1 MKIKR
6 LICVLLAVLMVVS
19 LAACG
24 GHVNT
29 EPAKNANTITPAQS
43 PYTWS
48 TTPKAYVYDTTNGVW
63 NQHRKTADGGTIP
76 IASYQRTELN
86 AWGTQCVDYLPA
98 SMDRPMFYSKLY
110 NDGNSAY
117 IDGCTDA
124 VVARYLTGHDVFT
137 SGNIGTAESTGIV
150 DLSTTNAPNSGKFTW
165 TLKDGVLFISG
176 DTGMLNYWS
185 CPGNSP
191 WCDNPYIRTIVVK
204 DSDGSTEFTAT
215 DLFYNC
221 PNLETLIII
230 DGSGQICHDDF
241 TFTNYVN
248 TDGNPQAL
256 PYKNF
261 PENTRVIRMMNGIA
275 TFADVDYGI
284 QQTRN
289 GTDKHTEVQTY
300 AFGKYADLMTK
311 TAYSTRADYDKLRAT
326 NGLTWNAWSDAT
338 IKQLIESAY
347 LTQDAANMVNAFFAE
362 HNIGITV
369 TADSTGSNPVDPTP
383 APQPTPKPTPQP
395 TPAPTGYDPEET
407 AGGTA
412 TNPVC
417 SNWAKNDVITAWN
430 LFSDRL
436 PMTYTGVQS
445 GANIIQKDLKQ
456 PITRAEFA
464 TLAVAAYDYIL
475 GDTLEN
481 NGTNWTL
488 HSISMSVPVSKMTDI
503 LDNYYA
509 SGIICSIN
517 MGLMNGYSETSF
529 GADDHLTREQ
539 AATVLGRI
547 ADRYST
553 FPYRANPSQ
562 SAEFPAWTGANPYTD
577 TISNWALDGVLRARA
592 AGIMIGTS
600 DTAFSAKADF
610 TKEQAL
616 VTLLRMVNWCK
627 PWYQELSQTLLD
639 DDPVHDA
646 ANPFLHSR

>member
-1 MKIKR
+1 MKRILS
-6 LICVLLAVLMVVS
+6 LILAAVLM
-19 LAACG
+19 LAPASYSAGAADG
-24 GHVNT
+24 GVH
-29 EPAKNANTITPAQS
+29 TPDDS
-43 PYTWS
+43 PFTWS
-48 TTPKAYVYDTTNGVW
+48 TTPKAYVYDTEYGVW

-76 IASYQRTELN
+76 IASYQRTELTS
-86 AWGTQCVDYLPA
+86 WGTQYIDYLPA

-110 NDGNSAY
+110 SNGSSAY

-137 SGNIGTAESTGIV
+137 SGSIGTPESTGIV
-150 DLSTTNAPNSGKFTW
+150 DLSTTSNPNSGKFTW
-165 TLKDGVLFISG
+165 TLKDGVLFING

-191 WCDNPYIRTIVVK
+191 WCDNPYIRTVIVK
-204 DSDGSTEFTAT
+204 DNDGSTGFTAT

-230 DGSGQICHDDF
+230 DGGGEINHDEYA
-241 TFTNYVN
+241 FTNYVN
-248 TDGNPQAL
+248 ADGNPQAM

-261 PENTRVIRMMNGIA
+261 PETARVIRMMNGIA

-289 GTDKHTEVQTY
+289 GTEKHTEVQTY
-300 AFGKYADLMTK
+300 TFGRYIDIPK
-311 TAYSTRADYDKLRAT
+311 TAYSTRADYDKLRAV
-326 NGLTWNAWSDAT
+326 NGQTWNAWSDAT

-347 LTQDAANMVNAFFAE
+347 LTQDAADLVNAFFAE
-362 HNIGITV
+362 HAINITV
-369 TADSTGSNPVDPTP
+369 TADAAGPDPADPT
-383 APQPTPKPTPQP
+383 PTPQP
-395 TPAPTGYDPEET
+395 TPTPTPQPTPTPTGYDPEAT

-417 SNWAKNDVITAWN
+417 SNWAKNDVIAAWN

-488 HSISMSVPVSKMTDI
+488 HSISMTTANAKMTDI
-503 LDNYYA
+503 FENYYV
-509 SGIICSIN
+509 SGIVCSIN
-517 MGLMNGYSETSF
+517 MGLMNGYSETTF

-547 ADRYST
+547 ADRYSD
-553 FPYRANPSQ
+553 FPYRADPSQ
-562 SAEFPAWTGANPYTD
+562 SAAFPAWTGADPYTD
-577 TISNWALDGVLRARA
+577 AISDWALDGVLRARA
-592 AGIMIGTS
+592 AGIMIGTG
-600 DTAFSAKADF
+600 DTTFSAKDDF
-610 TKEQAL
+610 TREQAL
-616 VTLLRMVNWCK
+616 VTLYRMVEWCK

-646 ANPFLHSR
+646 ANPFLHDR

>member
-1 MKIKR
+1 MKRILA
-6 LICVLLAVLMVVS
+6 LILAVVLVFAFAS
-19 LAACG
+19 CG
-24 GHVNT
+24 KIGKDTIV
-29 EPAKNANTITPAQS
+29 EPTQNAKTITPDMS
-43 PYTWS
+43 PYTWDS
-48 TTPKAYVYDTTNGVW
+48 TVKAYVYDTVNGVW
-63 NQHRKTADGGTIP
+63 NRHLKTENGGTIP
-76 IASYQRTELN
+76 MASYKRTELT
-86 AWGTQCVDYLPA
+86 AWGTQYIDYLPA
-98 SMDRPMFYSKLY
+98 SMDRPMFFDCMDSSGILH
-110 NDGNSAY
+110 
-117 IDGCTDA
+117 DA
-124 VVARYLTGHDVFT
+124 AVQKYLTGNDVFT
-137 SGNIGTAESTGIV
+137 SGSIGTPESTGV
-150 DLSTTNAPNSGKFTW
+150 VKLSTNIHTFTW

-176 DTGMLNYWS
+176 DTRMLNYWS

-191 WCDNPYIRTIVVK
+191 WCDNPYIRTVIVK
-204 DSDGSTEFTAT
+204 NNDGATAFTAT

-221 PNLETLIII
+221 PNLDTLIIVGGI
-230 DGSGQICHDDF
+230 GEINHDEYA
-241 TFTNYVN
+241 FTNYVN
-248 TDGNPQAL
+248 ADGNPQAL

-300 AFGKYADLMTK
+300 TFGKYIDISK
-311 TAYSTRADYDKLRAT
+311 TAYSTRTDYDKLRVT

-369 TADSTGSNPVDPTP
+369 TADSAGSNPVDPTP
-383 APQPTPKPTPQP
+383 TPQPTPTPTPQP

-417 SNWAKNDVITAWN
+417 SNWAKNDVIAAWN

-547 ADRYST
+547 ADRYSA

-562 SAEFPAWTGANPYTD
+562 SAAFPAWTGANPYTD

-610 TKEQAL
+610 TREQAL